1 MFVCFFVLL
10 LIELFLTLYYLGHL
24 YLMKHFKLIKFGVLS
39 HTIFSSLFSGSLSTC
54 IIIYFHIVWLLTFFK
69 SFKSQ
74 SMGKTQL
81 GIEGWGWREASFV
94 LGSSLGSV
102 SCIWGQAFL
111 LQGTAVLPCVTL
123 EIFSCLALEFAA
135 GLLVTCWPCA
145 FPFLTGRFAVTTK
158 PPLSG

>member
-1 MFVCFFVLL
+1 MFVWFFVLL
-10 LIELFLTLYYLGHL
+10 LIEVFLMLYYLGHV

-39 HTIFSSLFSGSLSTC
+39 HTVFSFFSGSLSTY
-54 IIIYFHIVWLLTFFK
+54 IIIYFHIIWLLLFFK
-69 SFKSQ
+69 SSKSQ
-74 SMGKTQL
+74 AMGKTQL
-81 GIEGWGWREASFV
+81 GIEGWGWREESCV

-123 EIFSCLALEFAA
+123 EIFSCLALEFVA
-135 GLLVTCWPCA
+135 GLVVTCWPCA